1 MDKILVFGATS
12 KLAEETVR
20 HIKGVGTKV
29 MLVAQNQSKLDV
41 IYKELKTWNPE
52 VEYFTYILD
61 ALDFVNHQTM
71 FDEAINKLGGLDTF
85 FVAPGTLPDNEK
97 IRKDATHTVKE
108 FNINCL
114 SVISLCT
121 ICSNYFENQRKGT
134 IAVISSVAGERGR
147 QSNYIYGAAKAGV
160 SAYLQG
166 LRNRMFEFGV
176 TVITIKPGMV
186 KTPMTLGMPD
196 SPLFAKPEKVGKD
209 IFNAIKNKK
218 DIIFTPSYWKI
229 IMTIIKLI
237 PESIF
242 KKLKL

>member
-85 FVAPGTLPDNEK
+85 FVAHGTLPDNEK

>member
-1 MDKILVFGATS
+1 MKNILVFGAYS
-12 KLAEETVR
+12 KLAEECVK
-20 HIKGVGTKV
+20 HIKGVNTKV
-29 MLVAQNQSKLDV
+29 MLAGQSATKLET
-41 IYKELKTWNPE
+41 IKSHLQTLNPE
-52 VEYFTYILD
+52 VSYFTYVIN
-61 ALDFVNHQTM
+61 ALDYDKHKDM
-71 FDEAINKLGGLDTF
+71 FDFTIKELGGLDTLII
-85 FVAPGTLPDNEK
+85 AHGTLPDNET
-97 IRKDATHTVKE
+97 IRRSQELSIKE
-108 FNINCL
+108 FNVNCV

-121 ICSNYFENQRKGT
+121 IASVHFEKQREST

-176 TVITIKPGMV
+176 NVITIKPGMV
-186 KTPMTLGMPD
+186 RTPMTTNLPD

-209 IFNAIKNKK
+209 IYNAIKNKK
-218 DIIFTPSYWKI
+218 DILYTPSYWRI

-237 PESIF
+237 PEGIF

>member
-61 ALDFVNHQTM
+61 ALDFANHQTM

-85 FVAPGTLPDNEK
+85 FVAHGTLPDNEK
-97 IRKDATHTVKE
+97 IRKDATQTVKE

-121 ICSNYFENQRKGT
+121 ICSNFFENQRKGT

-196 SPLFAKPEKVGKD
+196 SPLFAKPDKVGKD
-209 IFNAIKNKK
+209 IYKAIKNKK

>member
-1 MDKILVFGATS
+1 MNKILVFGATS

-20 HIKGVGTKV
+20 HIKGVETKV
-29 MLVAQNQSKLDV
+29 MLVASNKEKLEIVHKD
-41 IYKELKTWNPE
+41 LKTWNPE
-52 VEYFTYILD
+52 VEYFTYVLN
-61 ALDFVNHQTM
+61 ALEYEKHQEM
-71 FDEAINKLGGLDTF
+71 FNNAIQKLGGLDTF
-85 FVAPGTLPDNEK
+85 FVAHGTLPDNEK
-97 IRKDATHTVKE
+97 TRRSQEETLKE

-121 ICSNYFENQRKGT
+121 ICSNYFEKQKNGT

-147 QSNYIYGAAKAGV
+147 QSNYIYGSAKAGV

-176 TVITIKPGMV
+176 TVVTIKPGMV

-209 IFNAIKNKK
+209 IFNAIRKKK
-218 DIIFTPSYWKI
+218 DIIYTPRYWKI
-229 IMTIIKLI
+229 IMTIIKWI